1 MLQSV
6 NAWPKD
12 ATELYHTWVKG
23 FKPSIHQCNYVFLIG
38 YQLSYSLTGFLRRH
52 KVSCYMICNFTN
64 FLNYY
69 VYIQILTKQ
78 NVDQKQMQIT
88 RVNLN

>member
-1 MLQSV
+1 MNKKIFSLLMLMLQSV

-64 FLNYY
+64 FLIIM
-69 VYIQILTKQ
+69 YIFKY
-78 NVDQKQMQIT
+78 
-88 RVNLN
+88 